1 MAEQGGITLDP
12 TMPAD
17 VQPDGVERWK
27 LCVTIAQKW
36 TGQSDQAMETREFA
50 RRLYDS
56 SVPTNTELAEGFD
69 DFQERLHPR
78 RRDGEFQRKPQIV
91 RPAGPATE
99 PKVSLEQ
106 IEALG
111 LNRWPTPSTE
121 TKQVLGD
128 FPDTTAK
135 WTVKRKASTADS
147 PAHAPYKVAR
157 RGLHDKIVGT
167 RLGSAV
173 GSLLGDH
180 HPMTIKLKAGDR
192 LSDDDKQTIRDA
204 ADAAR
209 EDSESINPDA
219 LFMAGGPASGK
230 STVLEHNPGLKPT
243 HSVEIDCDSLK
254 LDLPEYQQLRVAGD
268 RYAASAVHTE
278 SGDIAA
284 RLAHE
289 ASDLRLNV
297 VIDGT
302 GNSERGAFTR
312 DLSKKRDRG
321 YDISVIYATTS
332 TDKAVRRAVER
343 AEATGRFVPVPAV
356 RDQHAKV
363 SANFQDVANLD
374 WLVSLDVYDDSGHI
388 GEMTE
393 EGDFYDIDGD
403 AMNAFRAKA
412 TEAA

>member
-1 MAEQGGITLDP
+1 MAEQGGTTLDP
-12 TMPAD
+12 TVPAD

-27 LCVTIAQKW
+27 LCVAAARQW
-36 TGQSDQAMETREFA
+36 TGQDDQAMETREFA

-56 SVPTNTELAEGFD
+56 SVPTSDELAEGF
-69 DFQERLHPR
+69 EENLHPR
-78 RRDGEFQRKPQIV
+78 RRDGEFRRKPQIV
-91 RPAGPATE
+91 RPVASSE

-111 LNRWPTPSTE
+111 LNRWPQPSAS
-121 TKQVLGD
+121 TKKVLGD
-128 FPDTTAK
+128 HVDTAAM
-135 WTVKRKASTADS
+135 WSVKRKATAGDS

-157 RGLHDKIVGT
+157 RGLHDKIVGS

-180 HPMTIKLKAGDR
+180 HPLTIKLKAGDR
-192 LSDDDKQTIRDA
+192 LSDEDKQTIRDA

-209 EDSESINPDA
+209 EDDDSQSPDA

-243 HSVEIDCDSLK
+243 HSVAIDCDSLK

-289 ASDLRLNV
+289 AGDLRLNV

-312 DLSKKRDRG
+312 DLLKQHEKG
-321 YDISVIYATTS
+321 YDVSVIYATTS
-332 TDKAVRRAVER
+332 TDTAVRRAVDR

-356 RDQHAKV
+356 REQHAKV
-363 SANFQDVANLD
+363 SANFQDIVNLD
-374 WLVSLDVYDDSGHI
+374 WLVSLDVYNETGHI

-393 EGDFYDIDGD
+393 EGDFYDIDGG

-412 TEAA
+412 DERA